1 VPEAAPVEPP
11 PAPTGAAEEEGGAL
25 SPTLAIYCLGLF
37 QVYHD
42 DQLITDWHSL
52 KGLAILKYLIAHH
65 GTTITKDTLM
75 DVFWPNADAEAARR
89 NLHQAL
95 YSLRQVLKQGH
106 PDFQHILFE
115 NDCYLLNPELRIW
128 IDYQEF
134 EMRVETCRRLE
145 RAGAGAAAMTEYSIA
160 ESLYQG
166 DFLEEDPY
174 EDWPQQ
180 QREHLRNLYLDVADR
195 LTAYLVEHGDYVA
208 VIALCQKILSCDHYH
223 EEAYRRLMQCYIAR
237 GQRHLAIRQYQ
248 MCVKA
253 LGELELTPTEET
265 VALYNYLLTNQ

>member
-1 VPEAAPVEPP
+1 MPEATAGGPQPV
-11 PAPTGAAEEEGGAL
+11 ATGAGEEVDGAL
-25 SPTLAIYCLGLF
+25 SPTLAVYCLGLF
-37 QVYHD
+37 QVYHN

-52 KGLAILKYLIAHH
+52 KGLAILKYLLAHH
-65 GTTITKDTLM
+65 GTPITKDILM
-75 DVFWPNADAEAARR
+75 DVFWPNADPEAARR

-115 NDCYLLNPELRIW
+115 NDCYLLNPALPIW
-128 IDYQEF
+128 IDVEEF
-134 EMRVETCRRLE
+134 ERRVEVSRRLE
-145 RAGAGAAAMTEYSIA
+145 SAGAVAAAMVEYSIA

-180 QREHLRNLYLDVADR
+180 QREHLRNLYLDVADH
-195 LTAYLVEHGDYVA
+195 LTAYLLEQGDYVP
-208 VIALCQKILSCDHYH
+208 VIALCQKILTRDQYH
-223 EEAYRRLMQCYIAR
+223 EAAYRRLMQCYMAR

-253 LGELELTPTEET
+253 LEQLDLTPAEET
-265 VALYNYLLTNQ
+265 VALYQYLLTHQ

>member
-1 VPEAAPVEPP
+1 VPAEAAAEPP
-11 PAPTGAAEEEGGAL
+11 PAPTGTDEESGGP
-25 SPTLAIYCLGLF
+25 SVPTLAIYCLGLF

-42 DQLITDWHSL
+42 DQLITDWRSL

-65 GTTITKDTLM
+65 GTTVTKDTLM

-95 YSLRQVLKQGH
+95 YSLRQVLKQGR

-115 NDCYLLNPELRIW
+115 NDCYFLNPALRIW
-128 IDYQEF
+128 IDVAEF
-134 EMRVETCRRLE
+134 EMRVEASRRLE
-145 RAGAGAAAMTEYSIA
+145 SADAVAAAMAEYSIA

-180 QREHLRNLYLDVADR
+180 QREHLRNLYLDVADH
-195 LTAYLVEHGDYVA
+195 LTAYLLEQGDYVA

-253 LGELELTPTEET
+253 LGELDLTPTEET
-265 VALYNYLLTNQ
+265 LALYQYLLTHQ